1 MKKIID
7 FIKGLPI
14 YAYLLA
20 ILLVVLMFLASCQGL
35 FNVNTKDSDVDVVLN
50 DSLNLGGNSETQ
62 KKSL

>member
-7 FIKGLPI
+7 FLKGLPI

-35 FNVNTKDSDVDVVLN
+35 FNVNTKDSNVDVVVN
-50 DSLNLGGNSETQ
+50 DSLNVGG
-62 KKSL
+62 K

>member
-50 DSLNLGGNSETQ
+50 DSLNLGGNSET
-62 KKSL
+62 

>member
-7 FIKGLPI
+7 FLKGLPI

-35 FNVNTKDSDVDVVLN
+35 FNVNTKDSNVDVVVK
-50 DSLNLGGNSETQ
+50 DSLNLGGKSET
-62 KKSL
+62 